1 MSDRQHTIL
10 LADDDKAVLGV
21 LQEYL
26 LLQGFKVLVSENG
39 REALRELKKE
49 HVDLVLTDMYMPEMT
64 GMDLIERVRRYD
76 QQVPIILL
84 TGYSTV
90 ELTIEALR
98 AGATNFIVKPFD
110 LEELYKI
117 IRTTLQRVEEAG
129 SFTAINQ
136 YLSRFQRSF
145 SLPNSEDELAH
156 LIRLFQHD
164 LQGFGFSPSQISNYL
179 LLLQELLFNAIYH
192 GNLEISSEV
201 RKDGI
206 DGQRKFQEL
215 VATRL
220 ADPGYSGRRIDLSWS
235 WRKEFL
241 GITVRDDGPGFDW
254 QLWLEKTRNL
264 DSLDASGRGM
274 MLIQSFTDKIEFN
287 EQGNEITAL
296 LKLPTG

>member
-1 MSDRQHTIL
+1 MSDRQQTIL
-10 LADDDKAVLGV
+10 LADDDTAVLEV
-21 LQEYL
+21 LEEYL

-49 HVDLVLTDMYMPEMT
+49 QIDLVLTDMYMPEMT

-90 ELTIEALR
+90 ELTIDALR

-110 LEELYKI
+110 LEELHKI
-117 IRTTLQRVEEAG
+117 IQTTLQRVAEAG

-136 YLSRFQRSF
+136 YLSQFQRSF
-145 SLPNSEDELAH
+145 SLPTSEDELVH
-156 LIRLFQHD
+156 LNRLFQHD
-164 LQGFGFSPSQISNYL
+164 LHGFGFSPSKISNYL

-201 RKDGI
+201 RKEGL
-206 DGQRKFQEL
+206 DGQRKFHEL
-215 VATRL
+215 VVARQ
-220 ADPGYSGRRIDLSWS
+220 ADPDYSERTVKLSWF
-235 WRKEFL
+235 WREDYL

-254 QLWLEKTRNL
+254 QLWLEKTVNI
-264 DSLDASGRGM
+264 DSLGASGRGM
-274 MLIQSFTDKIEFN
+274 MLIQSFADKIEFN
-287 EQGNEITAL
+287 ERGNEITAL
-296 LKLPTG
+296 LKLPVG

>member
-10 LADDDKAVLGV
+10 LADDDGAVLEV

-26 LLQGFKVLVSENG
+26 LLQEFKVLVSENG
-39 REALRELKKE
+39 REALRELKNEK
-49 HVDLVLTDMYMPEMT
+49 VDLVLTDMYMPEMT

-90 ELTIEALR
+90 ELTIDALR
-98 AGATNFIVKPFD
+98 AGATNFIVKPFNLD
-110 LEELYKI
+110 ELYKI
-117 IRTTLQRVEEAG
+117 IQTTLRRVEEAG
-129 SFTAINQ
+129 SFTTINQ
-136 YLSRFQRSF
+136 YLSQFQRSF
-145 SLPNSEDELAH
+145 SLPTSEDELAH
-156 LIRLFQHD
+156 LTRLFQHD
-164 LQGFGFSPSQISNYL
+164 LQGFGFSPSLISNYL

-201 RKDGI
+201 RKEGI

-215 VATRL
+215 VVTRM
-220 ADPGYSGRRIDLSWS
+220 ADPGYSDRRIQLSWF
-235 WRKEFL
+235 WREKYL
-241 GITVRDDGPGFDW
+241 CITVRDDGPGFDW

-264 DSLDASGRGM
+264 ESLDASGRGM
-274 MLIQSFTDKIEFN
+274 MLIQSFSDKIEFN

-296 LKLPTG
+296 LKLPVG